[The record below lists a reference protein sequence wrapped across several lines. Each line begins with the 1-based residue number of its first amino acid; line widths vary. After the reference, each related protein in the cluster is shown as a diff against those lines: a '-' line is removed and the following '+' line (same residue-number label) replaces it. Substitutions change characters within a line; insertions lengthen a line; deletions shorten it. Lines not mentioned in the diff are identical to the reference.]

1 MYRGIIIKA
10 FAVAILALLVS
21 FGILFISKD
30 MQGFHYRIEIQRCQS
45 QIREIKEFDTKG
57 KKIFI
62 STYREAVPVL
72 YVGREKIID
81 VCDYK
86 ILEQREIE

>member
-1 MYRGIIIKA
+1 MYRGIIIKS
-10 FAVAILALLVS
+10 FSIAILALLFI

-30 MQGFHYRIEIQRCQS
+30 MQRFHYKIEIQRCKS
-45 QIREIKEFDTKG
+45 QIREIKEFDIKG
-57 KKIFI
+57 GRIYI

-86 ILEQREIE
+86 ILEQRKIE

>member
-1 MYRGIIIKA
+1 
-10 FAVAILALLVS
+10 
-21 FGILFISKD
+21 

-45 QIREIKEFDTKG
+45 QIREIKEFDIKG
-57 KKIFI
+57 GRIFI

-86 ILEQREIE
+86 ILEQRKIE